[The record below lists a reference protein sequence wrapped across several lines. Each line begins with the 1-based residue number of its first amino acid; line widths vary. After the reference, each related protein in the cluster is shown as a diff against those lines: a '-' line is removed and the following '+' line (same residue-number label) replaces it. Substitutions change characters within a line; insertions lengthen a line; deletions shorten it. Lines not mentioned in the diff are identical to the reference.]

1 MLLKKIA
8 AFAAAALAC
17 VSLAGCGSAKDITVD
32 VNALAAELR
41 DGIAYQD
48 ELESIDSAMISMV
61 YDVGDEVEEAV
72 VYMGSG
78 ATAEEIAVFA
88 CKDADAAKNQVT
100 PVVKQHIEDQ
110 ITRRGGKAQGCGGP
124 DRGKVRGGVRLRRLR
139 GGGKNPGQVHEIRR
153 KKAAVGGKSFQRPL
167 LRGIYLALG
176 SSARRICRVCLISAQ
191 TVDFFTKQRRLMGI
205 QVRRK
210 RP

>member
-110 ITRRGGKAQGCGGP
+110 ITSFESYVPGRWQSSRMRWSGP
-124 DRGKVRGGVRLRRLR
+124 WEGTWRCASPTTPR
-139 GGGKNPGQVHEIRR
+139 RR
-153 KKAAVGGKSFQRPL
+153 KKSWT
-167 LRGIYLALG
+167 
-176 SSARRICRVCLISAQ
+176 S
-191 TVDFFTKQRRLMGI
+191 T
-205 QVRRK
+205 
-210 RP
+210 

>member
-78 ATAEEIAVFA
+78 GTAEEIAVFA

-110 ITRRGGKAQGCGGP
+110 ITSFESYVPGEVAKLKDAV
-124 DRGKVRGGVRLRRLR
+124 VRTVGRYVA
-139 GGGKNPGQVHEIRR
+139 VCVSDDS
-153 KKAAVGGKSFQRPL
+153 AAAEKIL
-167 LRGIYLALG
+167 DKYM
-176 SSARRICRVCLISAQ
+176 
-191 TVDFFTKQRRLMGI
+191 K
-205 QVRRK
+205 
-210 RP
+210 